1 LADIKGSGEIITTV
15 WLQKGGIMAHVEYST
30 SSYKT
35 PLHHRILANM
45 PVKASWVDS
54 ESGETV
60 NVEGMT
66 ENVGENSTLVNL
78 ETLPPVGSAV
88 RLRIMEENKTIIDVA
103 TQVIRVERDPSKPMA
118 ALSILENLKKWKS
131 TAMTAAEKWVTRHWQ
146 LNYEEEWVN

>member
-1 LADIKGSGEIITTV
+1 
-15 WLQKGGIMAHVEYST
+15 MAQVEYST

-45 PVKASWVDS
+45 PVQASWVDQ

-66 ENVGENSTLVNL
+66 ENVGESSTLVNL
-78 ETLPPVGSAV
+78 ETLPPVGSSV
-88 RLRIMEENKTIIDVA
+88 RLRIMEENKSIIEVS

-118 ALSILENLKKWKS
+118 ALSVLENLKKWKS
-131 TAMTAAEKWVTRHWQ
+131 IAMTAAEKWVTRHWQ